1 MTSLEQAQVRVEDR
15 LPRKEPDD
23 PAESEER
30 TERYP
35 HLPAG
40 LTVAFA
46 AAVLMREVAGTDGWW
61 ESSGGFVLLG
71 LVLAALVASLRIR

>member
-1 MTSLEQAQVRVEDR
+1 MSAFTYL
-15 LPRKEPDD
+15 RKLLLGE
-23 PAESEER
+23 
-30 TERYP
+30 TWV
-35 HLPAG
+35 LPAG

-46 AAVLMREVAGTDGWW
+46 AAVLVREVAGTDGWW